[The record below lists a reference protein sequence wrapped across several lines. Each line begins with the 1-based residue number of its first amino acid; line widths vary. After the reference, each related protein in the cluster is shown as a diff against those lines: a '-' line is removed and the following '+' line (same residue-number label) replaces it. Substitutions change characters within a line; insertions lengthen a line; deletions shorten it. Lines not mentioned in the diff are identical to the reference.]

1 MDLPD
6 DWADR
11 VRCAL
16 AAARPEL
23 AGARLSPLGAGQ
35 DSVALLAETPSGG
48 YVLRLPKEEDG
59 ASGIDREAR
68 LLPELSLDLP
78 VPRFVF
84 TAPNPLGPGRFCCYP
99 VVPGESLEPE
109 EWAAR
114 GLLEAAAPPRQIA
127 AAIEAIHAFPVERA
141 RALGVLDRDMRADYT
156 GGLAEAR
163 AEVAP
168 LLPPDE
174 ASALLAAW
182 EDYLAHDANFAYDP
196 ALLHADLSLDH
207 LLVTGDRISG
217 LIDFGDTEIGD
228 PDYDLCYLWAEAG
241 PGFVR
246 RVQEHRGR
254 ALTPRQEAKLRFWAL
269 AELALDVAHGIEND
283 LPTLRDD
290 SLDEL
295 RALLRGGR
303 AAPR

>member
-6 DWADR
+6 DWDDR
-11 VRCAL
+11 VRTVL
-16 AAARPEL
+16 ATVSPDL
-23 AGARLSPLGAGQ
+23 VDARLSPLGAGL
-35 DSVALLAETPSGG
+35 DSVALLAETPSGA

-59 ASGIDREAR
+59 AEGIEREAR
-68 LLPELSLDLP
+68 LLPELSLDLA
-78 VPRFVF
+78 VPRFAF

-99 VVPGESLEPE
+99 VVPGESLTPD

-114 GLLEAAAPPRQIA
+114 GLLEADAPPRQIA
-127 AAIEAIHAFPVERA
+127 AAVEAIHAFPVERA
-141 RALGVLDRDMRADYT
+141 RALGVLDRDLRADYAD
-156 GGLAEAR
+156 GLAETR

-174 ASALLAAW
+174 ASALLTAW
-182 EDYLAHDANFAYDP
+182 ADYLADDANFTYEP
-196 ALLHADLSLDH
+196 TFTHADLSLDH

-217 LIDFGDTEIGD
+217 LIDFGDIEIGD

-241 PGFVR
+241 PAFVR
-246 RVQEHRGR
+246 RVQKHRGR

-290 SLDEL
+290 SLAEL
-295 RALLRGGR
+295 RALLRSGR

>member
-11 VRCAL
+11 VRAAL
-16 AAARPEL
+16 AAARPDL
-23 AGARLSPLGAGQ
+23 AGARLSPLGAGM
-35 DSVALLAETPSGG
+35 DSVALLAEAPSGA

-59 ASGIDREAR
+59 AAGIEREAR

-78 VPRFVF
+78 VPRFAF

-99 VVPGESLEPE
+99 VVPGESLAPE

-114 GLLEAAAPPRQIA
+114 GLLEADAPPRQIA
-127 AAIEAIHAFPVERA
+127 AVVEAIHAFPVERA
-141 RALGVLDRDMRADYT
+141 RALGVLDWDMRTDYT
-156 GGLAEAR
+156 EGLAEAR
-163 AEVAP
+163 AHVAP

-174 ASALLAAW
+174 ASVLLTVW
-182 EDYLAHDANFAYDP
+182 EEHLADDANFAYEP
-196 ALLHADLSLDH
+196 TLLHADLSLDH

-217 LIDFGDTEIGD
+217 LIDFGDIEIAD

-241 PGFVR
+241 PAFVR

-283 LPTLRDD
+283 LPAVRDD
-290 SLDEL
+290 SLAEL
-295 RALLRGGR
+295 RDLLRSER